1 MYLHHHLTFKTAT
14 KYAKVIA
21 PNAQTFSLS
30 PSNEPEG
37 ECPPSEVCEPGVSRS
52 LLRVVTLSSSPSL
65 TPQIAACR
73 MVRGRGGGMF
83 RDRISIATSPR
94 APFVLRGTISLLLV
108 DKVALTRSVITVISV
123 CQVLGEQSVPS
134 WVPSPSYV
142 RAKVS
147 TLAPLFASLDH
158 STHGTIDSTVHSLRA
173 FPTRVPTTFDSSA
186 IRTRLEA
193 KRHST

>member
-1 MYLHHHLTFKTAT
+1 
-14 KYAKVIA
+14 VIA

-37 ECPPSEVCEPGVSRS
+37 ECPPSEVCAPGVSRS
-52 LLRVVTLSSSPSL
+52 LLRVATLTSSPSL
-65 TPQIAACR
+65 TSQIAACR
-73 MVRGRGGGMF
+73 MVRERGMF
-83 RDRISIATSPR
+83 RSRISIATSPR
-94 APFVLRGTISLLLV
+94 APFVLRGPISLLLV
-108 DKVALTRSVITVISV
+108 DKVALTRSIITVISV

-134 WVPSPSYV
+134 WVPSSSYV

-158 STHGTIDSTVHSLRA
+158 STHGTIDSTVHSLRTL
-173 FPTRVPTTFDSSA
+173 PTRTPATFDSSA